1 MLLLHDIHSSEE
13 SSASEDSDCGRE
25 RHIHQECR
33 ARKHCLP
40 TGVNNS
46 EKVLLIT
53 NIGGGG
59 RGRGREM
66 GDGGRGDGGQG
77 MGDGERGTGGE
88 SYRETTGVLFIP
100 FRG

>member
-1 MLLLHDIHSSEE
+1 MLLLRDIHSSEE

-40 TGVNNS
+40 TGVNNG

-53 NIGGGG
+53 NIGG
-59 RGRGREM
+59 RG
-66 GDGGRGDGGQG
+66 GDGRWGMGDGGQG
-77 MGDGERGTGGE
+77 TGDGERGTGGE